1 MAAVADDENPD
12 FDSESGDSLYEPWV
26 RIALDSPPWSR
37 DQVVQAQ
44 SLVKSSLHL
53 GEVAEAMRCSVF
65 EVQAELRI
73 GRRRDIRSYRRI
85 RGLD

>member
-1 MAAVADDENPD
+1 MAPTVDGEDSDPD
-12 FDSESGDSLYEPWV
+12 PESAESLYEPWV
-26 RIALDSPPWSR
+26 RIALASPPWSR

-73 GRRRDIRSYRRI
+73 GRRRDIRAYRKI